1 MPFFETISKLW
12 PIIPRMACLVSAC
25 AMLAACG
32 EEATG
37 PGSSENNP
45 DNVVLIVVSNLS
57 PADIDTPSTD
67 EAPTP
72 NIDVL
77 AAQGVR
83 FLNAY
88 TSSSV
93 SVPARMSLYTGRTP
107 AQLGFEYDM
116 PTTDTIGV
124 DLTRGQTLLPGML
137 KQSGYVTGFVGAWG
151 LGGVGGQG
159 GDYPGRQGFDE
170 VYAVIPPVAPYGDDA
185 PAEWQFIPT
194 TNFQQPP
201 VRKEESRILTG
212 SAAKP
217 AKNAEYAILGFAQQA
232 VDFIDR
238 HQKETFFLT
247 VSLPGIDEPLQAPK
261 DYWDRFAGI
270 ADPNMRMRAAMIAA
284 LDDAVGNIVRSLDN
298 RGLAE
303 KTLIVLTSFAGC
315 NAEVGLCQCGT
326 LRSGAVSLYEGGLRV
341 PLIMRYPRRYKP
353 RTQFTPPVVASDLVP
368 TILNDVG
375 AKRPLGT
382 VIDGVALSDYI
393 TGAKPG
399 APHEAL
405 AWSRKPASAMRL
417 GDYKVVNDPDKY
429 PSLEIYDLVDDPAE
443 QNNLAEARPELAPE
457 LSARLKIETA
467 SGTEPRWLSK
477 GQVNLT
483 GCGEN
488 LNIYK

>member
-1 MPFFETISKLW
+1 M
-12 PIIPRMACLVSAC
+12 
-25 AMLAACG
+25 
-32 EEATG
+32 
-37 PGSSENNP
+37 
-45 DNVVLIVVSNLS
+45 
-57 PADIDTPSTD
+57 
-67 EAPTP
+67 
-72 NIDVL
+72 
-77 AAQGVR
+77 
-83 FLNAY
+83 
-88 TSSSV
+88 
-93 SVPARMSLYTGRTP
+93 
-107 AQLGFEYDM
+107 
-116 PTTDTIGV
+116 
-124 DLTRGQTLLPGML
+124 
-137 KQSGYVTGFVGAWG
+137 
-151 LGGVGGQG
+151 
-159 GDYPGRQGFDE
+159 
-170 VYAVIPPVAPYGDDA
+170 APYGDDA

-238 HQKETFFLT
+238 HQKETFS
-247 VSLPGIDEPLQAPK
+247 SLFPFPESMSAAAPK

-375 AKRPLGT
+375 P
-382 VIDGVALSDYI
+382 
-393 TGAKPG
+393 
-399 APHEAL
+399 
-405 AWSRKPASAMRL
+405 
-417 GDYKVVNDPDKY
+417 
-429 PSLEIYDLVDDPAE
+429 
-443 QNNLAEARPELAPE
+443 
-457 LSARLKIETA
+457 SARLGPSSTA
-467 SGTEPRWLSK
+467 SRSPITSRVQSRARRTKPSPGAANRPAP
-477 GQVNLT
+477 
-483 GCGEN
+483 CG
-488 LNIYK
+488 LAITRS